1 MSYSEQEQMD
11 RRRRLDYMDVRDDT
25 VGVDVHSR
33 GVRRN
38 PFVRPN
44 EVAISDHV
52 QVFLRGAGIDC
63 QKATPVG
70 IGATAGGPGVEAVEA
85 IFQFM
90 KPIGFTIQA
99 VKFLLA
105 WHGRVAALKRRNLL
119 PQVVVTL
126 LAEHIEPRRIGPDEW
141 EDTARLLA
149 LILPDLQQNLES
161 EFPSYN
167 FRYEFHAQGRQIP
180 YVVLRAGD
188 GLTVTDN
195 HVLQMIRHL
204 NRDAAS
210 LTLFHREGWFAFP
223 KVVAVNFRVR
233 PLSFAGLIPRTRSG
247 KEAPSS
253 SPPGF
258 APGSRSR
265 A

>member
-1 MSYSEQEQMD
+1 MSYSPQEQMD
-11 RRRRLDYMDVRDDT
+11 RRRRLDYMDVPAGT

-38 PFVRPN
+38 PFARPD
-44 EVAISDHV
+44 EDALSDHV

-70 IGATAGGPGVEAVEA
+70 IGAAAGGPGVETVEA
-85 IFQFM
+85 IFRFM
-90 KPIGFTIQA
+90 KPIGITIQV
-99 VKFLLA
+99 VKFVLA
-105 WHGRVAALKRRNLL
+105 WHGRVAARKRRNFL

-126 LAEHIEPRRIGPDEW
+126 LAEHIEPRRTGPNEW

-149 LILPDLQQNLES
+149 LILPDLQQYLES
-161 EFPSYN
+161 EFPCYS
-167 FRYEFHAQGRQIP
+167 FRYEFHAQGQQIP
-180 YVVLRAGD
+180 YVLLRAGD
-188 GLTVTDN
+188 GLPVTDN
-195 HVLQMIRHL
+195 HVLQMLRHL

-233 PLSFAGLIPRTRSG
+233 PLGFAGLIPPT
-247 KEAPSS
+247 
-253 SPPGF
+253 
-258 APGSRSR
+258 
-265 A
+265 